1 MESTACPNCRTPLQ
15 PRTLEALYGRE
26 VTVDVCIDCQGIWFD
41 EGESL
46 QLSPRGTLDLF
57 RLIGEGQAA
66 GRRPLGERL
75 ECPRCSIR
83 LTLTVDQQRATKFQ
97 YHRCARQHGRFMTFF
112 HFLRARNFVR
122 SLTPHELAD
131 LRAKVR
137 QVHCS
142 NCGGPLD
149 LERDVACSYCRAP
162 ISMLDPEQVARTIN
176 DLQAAD
182 ARLQQVDPALP
193 LTLMM
198 GRLEA
203 ERVYLEAVNEGR
215 GPVAW
220 SAGYA
225 PTDGLVES
233 GVGVV
238 VRWLASRGW

>member
-1 MESTACPNCRTPLQ
+1 MDATTCPNCRQPLQ
-15 PRTLEALYGRE
+15 PRTLEALYGRSID
-26 VTVDVCIDCQGIWFD
+26 VDVCVDCQGIWFD

-66 GRRPLGERL
+66 GRRPLAERL
-75 ECPRCSIR
+75 ECPRCSLR

-122 SLTPHELAD
+122 SLSPRELND
-131 LRAKVR
+131 LRAKVK

-149 LERDVACSYCRAP
+149 LEKDVACTYCRAP
-162 ISMLDPEQVARTIN
+162 ISMLDPEQVARTIAE
-176 DLQAAD
+176 LQAAD
-182 ARLQQVDPALP
+182 AKRQQFDPALP
-193 LTLMM
+193 LALMM
-198 GRLEA
+198 ERLDADRIYQQA
-203 ERVYLEAVNEGR
+203 EKDGR
-215 GPVAW
+215 GGLRFGFAQR
-220 SAGYA
+220 
-225 PTDGLVES
+225 DGLVEA

-238 VRWLASRGW
+238 VGWLASRGW